1 MTKPRVT
8 AQDLYNDTK
17 CLDRGCNEDAPYTM
31 AAIHQNSQ
39 PHEKILWKPEASTLT
54 LNLEEKLLCLQLS

>member
-1 MTKPRVT
+1 MAQLGIT

-17 CLDRGCNEDAPYTM
+17 CLDRVNNKGDLYAMTAINQFFEPNER
-31 AAIHQNSQ
+31 
-39 PHEKILWKPEASTLT
+39 ILWKPEASTLI

>member
-1 MTKPRVT
+1 MTV
-8 AQDLYNDTK
+8 QDLYNDTK
-17 CLDRGCNEDAPYTM
+17 CLDRAYNEDAPYTM
-31 AAIHQNSQ
+31 ASIHQNSQ